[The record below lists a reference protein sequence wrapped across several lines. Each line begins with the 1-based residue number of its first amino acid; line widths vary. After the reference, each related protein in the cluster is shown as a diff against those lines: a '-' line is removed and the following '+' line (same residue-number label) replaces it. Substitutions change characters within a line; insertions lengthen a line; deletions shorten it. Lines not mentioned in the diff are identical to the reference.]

1 MHSFTRFTVS
11 RLKEVSG
18 GLDWQMGDISDL
30 VTDGFVA
37 FRGKATPCYCSEL
50 GTPGLDR
57 PGWSRMIQ
65 VGQFSS
71 CLYWLIMIDIDFG
84 LHLAPIQEHNTC
96 TDFTEQPRQ
105 HQCFHGHDESMDP
118 YHLHRWR
125 DCLRPW
131 HGMARAIVHPQS
143 VLVQRGFA
151 IANPC
156 WWCVD
161 VCAVVWSD
169 SASLPFPWP
178 TPTYTDTWYLGNPR
192 KTYGSAL
199 SSNTFDVCRTVNS
212 SEPCF
217 LLGIKLCLS
226 LTQLGLMYVVIG
238 NDFRIF
244 RILEVPWALFQRI
257 LTG

>member
-18 GLDWQMGDISDL
+18 GLDWQMGDISGL

-37 FRGKATPCYCSEL
+37 FRGKATPCYWSEL

-131 HGMARAIVHPQS
+131 HGMARAACHCAPSKRPGSERIRHCKPLLMVC
-143 VLVQRGFA
+143 G
-151 IANPC
+151 
-156 WWCVD
+156 CV
-161 VCAVVWSD
+161 CCCLIRFCQ
-169 SASLPFPWP
+169 LPAFHFPDLHRH
-178 TPTYTDTWYLGNPR
+178 TPIPGT
-192 KTYGSAL
+192 
-199 SSNTFDVCRTVNS
+199 
-212 SEPCF
+212 
-217 LLGIKLCLS
+217 
-226 LTQLGLMYVVIG
+226 
-238 NDFRIF
+238 
-244 RILEVPWALFQRI
+244 
-257 LTG
+257 